1 MKLFLR
7 QLIKKRTKHKLLL
20 SSIFDSL
27 ASSFA
32 MMEVSSQFR
41 QIFKVMDSNGDG
53 KLSSSELGEVLICLG
68 CDKSNATKEAEG
80 MLKQMDYNGD
90 GFIDVDEFMDAVHDD
105 SGGKPKEDY
114 LMDAFLI
121 FDINKNGL
129 ISAMEL
135 RRVLINLGCDK
146 CTLEDCRRMIKG
158 VDKDGDGFVDFEEF
172 RSMLSH

>member
-1 MKLFLR
+1 
-7 QLIKKRTKHKLLL
+7 
-20 SSIFDSL
+20 
-27 ASSFA
+27 

-105 SGGKPKEDY
+105 SDGKPKEDY

-121 FDINKNGL
+121 FYIDRNGL

-146 CTLEDCRRMIKG
+146 CTLEDCRRMNKTISFNAISLICPHSFPNACLFSAGK
-158 VDKDGDGFVDFEEF
+158 VK
-172 RSMLSH
+172 LSKCLPLCTIVLFNVQSTS

>member
-1 MKLFLR
+1 MKLFLQ
-7 QLIKKRTKHKLLL
+7 QLIKRRTKHKLLL
-20 SSIFDSL
+20 SSSFDSL
-27 ASSFA
+27 TSSFA

-41 QIFKVMDSNGDG
+41 QIFKVVDSNGDG
-53 KLSSSELGEVLICLG
+53 KLSSSELGEMLIRLG

-80 MLKQMDYNGD
+80 LLKQMDYNGD

-105 SGGKPKEDY
+105 SDGKPKEDY

-121 FDINKNGL
+121 FDADKNGL

-158 VDKDGDGFVDFEEF
+158 VDRDGDGFVDFEEF
-172 RSMLSH
+172 RSMLAH

>member
-1 MKLFLR
+1 MKLFLQ
-7 QLIKKRTKHKLLL
+7 QLIKRRTKHKLLL
-20 SSIFDSL
+20 SSSFDSL
-27 ASSFA
+27 TSPFA

-41 QIFKVMDSNGDG
+41 QIFEVVDSNGDG
-53 KLSSSELGEVLICLG
+53 KLSSSELGEMLIRLG
-68 CDKSNATKEAEG
+68 CDRSNAKKEAEG
-80 MLKQMDYNGD
+80 LLKQMDYNGD
-90 GFIDVDEFMDAVHDD
+90 GFIDVDEFMDAVQDHSD
-105 SGGKPKEDY
+105 GKPKEDY

-121 FDINKNGL
+121 FDADKNGL

-172 RSMLSH
+172 RSMLAH